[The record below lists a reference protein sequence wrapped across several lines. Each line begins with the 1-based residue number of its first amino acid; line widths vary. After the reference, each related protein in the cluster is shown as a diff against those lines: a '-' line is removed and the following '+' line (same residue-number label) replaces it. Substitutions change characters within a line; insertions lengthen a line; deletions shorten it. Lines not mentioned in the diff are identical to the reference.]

1 MVDKNVTPV
10 QHSPRRVPVA
20 LQKDVKKKILEL
32 EEKGIIKKAV
42 EPSEWISSMVI
53 VAKPQKIR
61 ICLDPKDLNRAVQR
75 PKFQMPTLEEL
86 LPDLS
91 KAQIFSSFDAKDGF
105 YQVSLDDESRKLTT
119 FWTPL
124 GRYRYLRMPFGITL
138 APKVFES
145 KLQECLADL
154 PGVKVIRDDILVV
167 GCGDT
172 DSEAIV
178 NHDQNVIRRH
188 EQAKQVN
195 RKLNKHKVKL

>member
-53 VAKPQKIR
+53 LAKPQKIR

-91 KAQIFSSFDAKDGF
+91 KARIFSSFDAKDGF
-105 YQVSLDDESRKLTT
+105 YQVSLDDESSKLTT

-124 GRYRYLRMPFGITL
+124 GRYRY
-138 APKVFES
+138 
-145 KLQECLADL
+145 
-154 PGVKVIRDDILVV
+154 
-167 GCGDT
+167 
-172 DSEAIV
+172 
-178 NHDQNVIRRH
+178 
-188 EQAKQVN
+188 
-195 RKLNKHKVKL
+195 